1 MMFRAQSEFLGGLKY
16 VLVLVLLNESLAE
29 YFVSTRADLM
39 KMETNLIGQS
49 TALLLDKFVAP

>member
-49 TALLLDKFVAP
+49 TDTHI